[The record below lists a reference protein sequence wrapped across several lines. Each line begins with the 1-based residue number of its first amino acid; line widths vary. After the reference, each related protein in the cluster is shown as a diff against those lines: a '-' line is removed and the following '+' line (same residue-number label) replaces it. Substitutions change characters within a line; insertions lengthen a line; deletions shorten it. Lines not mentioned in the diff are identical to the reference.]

1 LSRLFFRIPF
11 LSNYLTENIKEN
23 IMAEAKAIS
32 SKKRLELLIK
42 FSDYFEAE
50 MIYVQNIS
58 KHRSFK
64 WSLSKLDLIKDI
76 V

>member
-1 LSRLFFRIPF
+1 
-11 LSNYLTENIKEN
+11 
-23 IMAEAKAIS
+23 MAEAKAIS